1 MNNKKNFKIHILIF
15 ISIVIVVLFFQPW
28 HKSNDGRKKTINYSA
43 KLNNINVPFI
53 INTGQLHDKDI
64 VYYTKTFTGTI
75 FIRQNGEVSYFLPGK
90 KRKYSDDGSF
100 ESNKISKGNSILLSE
115 IFIGNR
121 IKEIKG
127 EKKSSTEVN
136 LFLGNNP
143 ELWQTDIPTFEF
155 VDFGEIYEGICF
167 KLKAYSNTIEKIFI
181 VYPDADPDQIR
192 IKVKGANFLEV
203 NRDGEL
209 IVNTGKGD
217 ILFTTPV
224 AYQIDNGEKT
234 GIKIAYAVNDD
245 EYGFSVGNYNIEDT
259 LIIDP
264 LLASTFLGGNGL
276 DEVHSIGADSEG
288 NIYIAGYSTS
298 SDFPTNYRSY
308 DRSYNDIFG
317 SDVIISKLDSSLT
330 KLLASTYIGGSGTD
344 FCRSLEVTKDNIFV
358 SGRTASVNFP
368 IHKYYA
374 FDTVPPNDGLSKVYI
389 VKMEKDLR
397 HLVNST
403 FLGGTDFERANS
415 MTLDST
421 GNVFICGETNSQ
433 DFPVTGNS
441 FCDSFH
447 VIPYEY
453 VSDGFISK
461 LDNNLT
467 TLIASTFIGG
477 EDDDM
482 PFAISISDNN
492 EVYVAGF
499 TSSPDFPITEN
510 AFDDTLNSVRDRWR
524 DGFICK
530 FDSNLS
536 DLKAST
542 FLGGDRHDRIYTI
555 ELDHSGNIIVAGETY
570 SYNFP
575 TTPGS
580 FDQNYNGGEW
590 DAFLSIF
597 NEKLTTLK
605 SSTYVGGNGEESII
619 DIAFNNAKDFYVVGS
634 TGSTNFPTTEGA
646 FDEGDGTYGGAY
658 ISKFD
663 TGLINLYTSTLL
675 GGIKGGDGI
684 RGIVINKNSIYVAGV
699 SFASDFPTT
708 PGAFRR
714 TFIGG
719 SNPYFLVCGDLFL
732 SKFELNLSSGINFI
746 TKTNSADDFQ
756 LEIYPNPFSTAT
768 RIKYRITAKSKINL
782 SVYDING
789 RKVKTLLNKTQQ
801 PGYYSIVWDGRD
813 NNNNLIRKGLYF
825 ITIQTKKGTYTK
837 RIILSG

>member
-1 MNNKKNFKIHILIF
+1 MITKKSVNIYFLDFLSILI
-15 ISIVIVVLFFQPW
+15 IVLFLKLWNCSSDNSKPV
-28 HKSNDGRKKTINYSA
+28 KYSA
-43 KLNNINVPFI
+43 KLNNISVPFI
-53 INTGQLHDKDI
+53 INTGQLFDKDI

-75 FIRQNGEVSYFLPGK
+75 FIRQNGEIGYFLPGEK
-90 KRKYSDDGSF
+90 KKYSDDGSF

-115 IFIGNR
+115 IFIGTR

-143 ELWQTDIPTFEF
+143 ELWQTDIPAFEF
-155 VDFGEIYEGICF
+155 VDFGEIYEGIGF
-167 KLKAYSNTIEKIFI
+167 KLKAYSNTIEKLFI

-192 IKVKGANFLEV
+192 IKIKGANLLKV

-209 IVNTGKGD
+209 VVNTGKGD
-217 ILFTTPV
+217 ILFTRPV
-224 AYQIDNGEKT
+224 AYQINNGEKT

-245 EYGFSVGNYNIEDT
+245 KYGFSVGNYNKEDT

-288 NIYIAGYSTS
+288 NIFIAGYTTS
-298 SDFPTNYRSY
+298 FDFPTSFKAY
-308 DRSYNDIFG
+308 DESYNG
-317 SDVIISKLDSSLT
+317 TYGADVFISKLDSSLT
-330 KLLASTYIGGSGTD
+330 KLLASTYIGGSGMD
-344 FCRSLEVTKDNIFV
+344 FCLDLEVYQDNIFIIGYTN
-358 SGRTASVNFP
+358 SFNFP
-368 IHKYYA
+368 VRKYYA
-374 FDTVPPNDGLSKVYI
+374 YDTIPPNAGWNKGFI
-389 VKMEKDLR
+389 AKMSNKLN
-397 HLVNST
+397 LLLKST
-403 FLGGTDFERANS
+403 FLGGTDFDRINS
-415 MTLDST
+415 LAIDSY
-421 GNVFICGETNSQ
+421 GNIFVCGKTFSV
-433 DFPVTGNS
+433 DFPVTNNS

-453 VSDGFISK
+453 HSDGFISK

-477 EDDDM
+477 KRDDI
-482 PFAISISDNN
+482 PFAVSLNHDH
-492 EVYVAGF
+492 ELYVAGF
-499 TSSPDFPITEN
+499 TSSLNFPITEN
-510 AFDDTLNSVRDRWR
+510 AFDDTFNGNPQDPLR

-542 FLGGDRHDRIYTI
+542 FLGGYWADRIFTI
-555 ELDHSGNIIVAGETY
+555 ELDHSGNIIVGGET
-570 SYNFP
+570 SSENFP

-580 FDQNYNGGEW
+580 FDQSNGGQY

-597 NEKLTTLK
+597 DQNLTTLK
-605 SSTYVGGNGEESII
+605 SSTYVGGNGMESII

-663 TGLINLYTSTLL
+663 TSLTNIQISTLL
-675 GGIKGGDGI
+675 GGKKGGNGI
-684 RGIVINKNSIYVAGV
+684 RGIVIIKNSIYVAGV
-699 SFASDFPTT
+699 TFASDFPTT
-708 PGAFRR
+708 PNAFRR

-719 SNPYFLVCGDLFL
+719 SDPFFPVCGDLFL
-732 SKFELNLSSGINFI
+732 SKFDLNLSSGINSI

-768 RIKYRITAKSKINL
+768 RIKYRITSKSRTDV

-789 RKVKTLLNKTQQ
+789 RKVKTLINKTQQ
-801 PGYYSIVWDGRD
+801 PGFYSIVWDGSD
-813 NNNNLIRKGLYF
+813 NNNNLIHKGMYF

-837 RIILSG
+837 RIIFSG